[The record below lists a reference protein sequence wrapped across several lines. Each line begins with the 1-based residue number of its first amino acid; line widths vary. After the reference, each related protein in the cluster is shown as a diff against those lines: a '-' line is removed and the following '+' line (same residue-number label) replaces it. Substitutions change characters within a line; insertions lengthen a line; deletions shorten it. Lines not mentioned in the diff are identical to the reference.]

1 MESITLE
8 GVRRLM
14 NGVIG
19 DKEIQRR
26 SYWARE
32 FNAAEKR
39 RMDIERN
46 VFIIGFGFVMG
57 YFGYDLIDYIRAFF

>member
-1 MESITLE
+1 M
-8 GVRRLM
+8 
-14 NGVIG
+14 IG
-19 DKEIQRR
+19 DTEIQRR